1 MKTER
6 GVCMSLRVRL
16 SGILKYILLTAVAIV
31 MFFPVLWIASSS
43 LKSLIGISAYPPE
56 LIPKELHFENYVE
69 VFTRPQ
75 SNILYYLK
83 NTLIL
88 IIGNTVG
95 TLISSSIVAFP
106 LARMKF
112 SGQKIVFGL
121 ILATMMVP
129 STALVV
135 PQYIMFSKFG
145 WLNSFLPII
154 VPAFF
159 AYPYNVFLFRQ
170 FYRTIPASI
179 DESAL
184 IDGCNRW
191 GIFTR
196 MIVPLSRP
204 IFISVGV
211 LSSVFWWNELFVPL
225 IYLDSDVLKP
235 LTTGALTAFKNLFIS
250 MWNIQMAMSML
261 MIIPPMILYL
271 FASKYLAEGIKTS
284 GTKG

>member
-1 MKTER
+1 MEAK
-6 GVCMSLRVRL
+6 LKPKDY
-16 SGILKYILLTAVAIV
+16 LKYLFMIAIAGI
-31 MFFPVLWIASSS
+31 MFFPTLWIASSS
-43 LKSLIGISAYPPE
+43 LKSLVAISAYPPE

-75 SNILYYLK
+75 SNILYYLR

-88 IIGNTVG
+88 ILGNTLG
-95 TLISSSIVAFP
+95 TLVSSSIVAYP
-106 LARMKF
+106 LARMNFTGK
-112 SGQKIVFGL
+112 KIVFGL

-129 STALVV
+129 STALIV
-135 PQYIMFSKFG
+135 PQYMLFSKFG

-170 FYRTIPASI
+170 FYKTIPASI

-191 GIFTR
+191 DIFVK
-196 MIVPLSRP
+196 MIMPLSRP

-211 LSSVFWWNELFVPL
+211 LSSVYWWNELFIPL
-225 IYLDSDVLKP
+225 IYLDSDMLKP

-250 MWNIQMAMSML
+250 MWNVQMAMSM
-261 MIIPPMILYL
+261 MIIIPPMVLYV
-271 FASKYLAEGIKTS
+271 FAQKYLTEGIKTS
-284 GTKG
+284 GMKG